1 MRYCSWSLNKKFS
14 AAFPLLL
21 VLSLAFSCNNIYFL
35 IPIDK
40 STTFFFFTLGF
51 PIILLIIIKIQMITT
66 QFILSRKLQTL
77 ELKRLFPLILGLPF
91 FGSPQQHGAKTS
103 QELRIYSQKRKNKFL
118 SSLSWFFFFFSSY
131 YSPKNISSLFVA
143 TKKHEREKER
153 DFFLIPVKL
162 RLNVAIHF
170 LQLSPSFS
178 LVVIILP
185 LKNKAIN
192 LWEGDSLHFGVTHFH
207 MFGRQVET
215 KVTTLSNTSPLT
227 FLLYT
232 N

>member
-1 MRYCSWSLNKKFS
+1 MHYCSWSLNKKFS

-118 SSLSWFFFFFSSY
+118 SSLSWFFFFFLHTIHLKTY
-131 YSPKNISSLFVA
+131 QVCSL
-143 TKKHEREKER
+143 
-153 DFFLIPVKL
+153 L
-162 RLNVAIHF
+162 
-170 LQLSPSFS
+170 
-178 LVVIILP
+178 
-185 LKNKAIN
+185 LKNMRERKRETSFLF
-192 LWEGDSLHFGVTHFH
+192 LWS
-207 MFGRQVET
+207 
-215 KVTTLSNTSPLT
+215 
-227 FLLYT
+227 
-232 N
+232 